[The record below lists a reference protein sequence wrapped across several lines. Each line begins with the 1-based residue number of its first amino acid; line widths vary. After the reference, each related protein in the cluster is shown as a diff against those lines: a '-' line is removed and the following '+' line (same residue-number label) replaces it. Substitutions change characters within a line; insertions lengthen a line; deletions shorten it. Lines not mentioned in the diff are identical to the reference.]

1 MRNECRQFRTPHS
14 ELRTPMIERR
24 EFISIC
30 RQIGAMMEVGVDFLR
45 ITHALR
51 SQTDNARLLELY
63 DQLDA
68 DLKEGDSLSEA
79 MSHAP
84 DVFSPFAV
92 SLVQQG
98 ERRGNIEAAWE
109 RIADFFQQQA
119 REDLEIGSDSA
130 PLEPAGGVFGSAGNT
145 QTALP
150 ILPRTRSGVVAGD
163 FWEQAQL
170 LLARLL
176 VGTAL
181 LLVVL
186 IVARALVELGV
197 VPHHYGASLEMG
209 AAALFLLLCGALLL
223 RRPDETQTAHCAFCG
238 RVASGQSPLNRS
250 KRDPNTFICADCA
263 VQIAQSAPSS
273 EAYDALREEERGERL
288 RALRDVADALPER
301 SGLDSQSDDDTIVLD
316 DDDPLAPPRAA

>member
-1 MRNECRQFRTPHS
+1 
-14 ELRTPMIERR
+14 MIERR

-84 DVFSPFAV
+84 DIFSPFAV

-130 PLEPAGGVFGSAGNT
+130 PLEPAGAVFGNAGNT
-145 QTALP
+145 QAAVP
-150 ILPRTRSGVVAGD
+150 IVPRTRAGIVAGD
-163 FWEQAQL
+163 VWEQAQL
-170 LLARLL
+170 ALARLL
-176 VGTAL
+176 VGTGL

-186 IVARALVELGV
+186 IGARALVELGV
-197 VPHHYGASLEMG
+197 VSSRYDAPLEMG
-209 AAALFLLLCGALLL
+209 AAAGFLLICGALLL
-223 RRPDETQTAHCAFCG
+223 RRPDTTQTPHCAFCG
-238 RVASGQSPLNRS
+238 RGASDKLQLSRS
-250 KRDPNTFICADCA
+250 KRDPNTFICADCVA
-263 VQIAQSAPSS
+263 GIAQSAPSV

-301 SGLDSQSDDDTIVLD
+301 NGVDSHSDDDAIVLD
-316 DDDPLAPPRAA
+316 DDDPLAPPRAI

>member
-1 MRNECRQFRTPHS
+1 
-14 ELRTPMIERR
+14 MIERR

-130 PLEPAGGVFGSAGNT
+130 PLEPAGALFGSVGT
-145 QTALP
+145 GQTASP
-150 ILPRTRSGVVAGD
+150 MVPRTRAGIVAGD
-163 FWEQAQL
+163 FWEQAEL
-170 LLARLL
+170 SLARLL

-186 IVARALVELGV
+186 IAARALVELDV
-197 VPHHYGASLEMG
+197 VPSRYRASLEMG

-223 RRPDETQTAHCAFCG
+223 RRPNESQTAHCAFCG
-238 RVASGQSPLNRS
+238 RVASGQLELNRS
-250 KRDPNTFICADCA
+250 KRDPQTFICADCA

-273 EAYDALREEERGERL
+273 EAYDVLREEERGERL

-301 SGLDSQSDDDTIVLD
+301 NASDSQSDDDTIVLD
-316 DDDPLAPPRAA
+316 DDDPLAPPRAP